1 MKSPKI
7 ILVVLLMATAVCCWL
22 SVLSL
27 RHARIRVVDLSAFT
41 SHTAVFGIISDPDFL
56 LVLKAL
62 EQRAGVSKLTEPEVF
77 TRHGLG
83 PVNRMYYDQKFT
95 FLITNQ

>member
-1 MKSPKI
+1 MKPPKLI
-7 ILVVLLMATAVCCWL
+7 WIVLLMATALCCWL
-22 SVLSL
+22 SALSL
-27 RHARIRVVDLSAFT
+27 RHARIRVVDLTAFT
-41 SHTAVFGIISDPDFL
+41 SHTAVLGIISDPDFPV
-56 LVLKAL
+56 VLKAL

-95 FLITNQ
+95 FVITNR